1 MMDKARK
8 TTTPGGRAIA
18 WVIGIAVAVGAVFAS
33 LPTAQQGSSGRL
45 NKIIEQFE
53 KGEPALA
60 GDHWQINSLEHNP
73 FLVDD
78 LETFLNELEA
88 EDASRPRLTPIVR
101 IPHEADQD
109 FHHVVK
115 QLLDAGAMGIVLPQ
129 VKTPAQVTKLVRAM
143 RYPPQRGAQ
152 YPEPPGRRGWGPTAA
167 TRVWNVDA
175 QEYARKADVWP
186 LNPDGELLAIA
197 MVETREMI
205 DNIDAILEVPGL
217 GGVLI
222 GPSDLS
228 MALGVGTPAAN
239 PNAPEVQAAI
249 ETVGAACKRHNALC
263 GIYTR
268 SEVEARQ
275 EQGFML
281 FPIPAY

>member
-1 MMDKARK
+1 MNDGAPK
-8 TTTPGGRAIA
+8 TTRSARGSAWAIGLA
-18 WVIGIAVAVGAVFAS
+18 LALCVLFAS
-33 LPTAQQGSSGRL
+33 LPTAQQGSNGRL

-53 KGEPALA
+53 NGAPAIAGE
-60 GDHWQINSLEHNP
+60 HWQINSLEHNP
-73 FLVDD
+73 FLIDD
-78 LETFLNELEA
+78 LEAFLSGLE
-88 EDASRPRLTPIVR
+88 EEGASRPRLTPIVR
-101 IPHEADQD
+101 IPQEADQD

-129 VKTPAQVTKLVRAM
+129 VKTAAEVTKLVRAM

-152 YPEPPGRRGWGPTAA
+152 YLDPPGRRGWGPTAA
-167 TRVWNVDA
+167 TRVWNIDA
-175 QEYARKADVWP
+175 QEYARRADVWP
-186 LNPDGELLAIA
+186 LNPAGELLAIA
-197 MVETREMI
+197 MVETREI
-205 DNIDAILEVPGL
+205 VENVDEILQVPGL
-217 GGVLI
+217 GGLLI

-249 ETVGAACKRHNALC
+249 DTVGAACKRHNALC

-268 SEVEARQ
+268 SDVDARQ

>member
-8 TTTPGGRAIA
+8 TTTPAGRRIA
-18 WVIGIAVAVGAVFAS
+18 WVIGIAVAVGALFAS
-33 LPTAQQGSSGRL
+33 LPAAQQGSSGRL

-78 LETFLNELEA
+78 LETFLNELDA

-152 YPEPPGRRGWGPTAA
+152 YPEPRGRRGWGPTAA

>member
-1 MMDKARK
+1 MTKRVRK
-8 TTTPGGRAIA
+8 VTASGRRITMAI
-18 WVIGIAVAVGAVFAS
+18 GFAVAIGAVFAS
-33 LPTAQQGSSGRL
+33 LLNAQGSSGRL

-60 GDHWQINSLEHNP
+60 GEHWQINTLEHNP

-78 LETFLNELEA
+78 LETFLNLLEA
-88 EDASRPRLTPIVR
+88 EGASRPRLTPIVR

-109 FHHVVK
+109 FHHFVK
-115 QLLDAGAMGIVLPQ
+115 QILDAGAMGIVLPQ
-129 VKTPAQVTKLVRAM
+129 VRTVDEVTKLVRAM
-143 RYPPQRGAQ
+143 RYPPQRGAE
-152 YPEPPGRRGWGPTAA
+152 YANPPGRRGWGPSAA
-167 TRVWNVDA
+167 TRVWNLDA

-197 MVETREMI
+197 MVETREI
-205 DNIDAILEVPGL
+205 VENIDEILQAPGL

-228 MALGVGTPAAN
+228 MALGVGNPGAN

-249 ETVGAACKRHNALC
+249 ETVGAACKRHNSLC
-263 GIYTR
+263 GIYT
-268 SEVEARQ
+268 SSNVEERQ
-275 EQGFML
+275 AQGFML

>member
-1 MMDKARK
+1 MNERASTP
-8 TTTPGGRAIA
+8 TTVGHRVVWAVGF
-18 WVIGIAVAVGAVFAS
+18 AVAIGAMFAS
-33 LPTAQQGSSGRL
+33 LPSAQDSGGRL

-60 GDHWQINSLEHNP
+60 GEHWQINSLEHNP

-78 LETFLNELEA
+78 LEMFLDSLEA
-88 EDASRPRLTPIVR
+88 EGADRPRLTPVVR

-115 QLLDAGAMGIVLPQ
+115 QILDAGAMGIVLPQ
-129 VKTPAQVTKLVRAM
+129 VKTADEVTKLVRAM

-152 YPEPPGRRGWGPTAA
+152 YPDPPGRRGWGPTAA

-186 LNPDGELLAIA
+186 LNPEGELLAIA
-197 MVETREMI
+197 MVETREI
-205 DNIDAILEVPGL
+205 VDNIDEILQVPGL

-239 PNAPEVQAAI
+239 PGAPEVQAAI
-249 ETVGAACKRHNALC
+249 ETVGEACQRHNALC
-263 GIYTR
+263 GIYT
-268 SEVEARQ
+268 SSNVEERQ
-275 EQGFML
+275 AQGFKL
-281 FPIPAY
+281 FPIPTY

>member
-1 MMDKARK
+1 MTMMAHEITRC
-8 TTTPGGRAIA
+8 RFRIA
-18 WVIGIAVAVGAVFAS
+18 SGFGIALVLTTVLGS
-33 LPTAQQGSSGRL
+33 RPSAQQGSGDRL

-53 KGEPALA
+53 MGEPAVA
-60 GDHWQINSLEHNP
+60 GEHWQINSLEHNP

-88 EDASRPRLTPIVR
+88 EGASRPRLTPIVR
-101 IPHEADQD
+101 IPQEADQS

-115 QLLDAGAMGIVLPQ
+115 QILDAGAMGIVLPQ
-129 VKTPAQVTKLVRAM
+129 VRTPEEVTTLVRAM

-152 YPEPPGRRGWGPTAA
+152 YPDPPGRRGWGPTAA

-186 LNPDGELLAIA
+186 LNPDGELLAIV
-197 MVETREMI
+197 MVETREI
-205 DNIDAILEVPGL
+205 VDNIDEILQVPGL
-217 GGVLI
+217 AGVLV
-222 GPSDLS
+222 GPADLS

-249 ETVGAACKRHNALC
+249 ERVGAACKRHNALC
-263 GIYTR
+263 GIYSR
-268 SEVEARQ
+268 SDVPTRQ

-281 FPIPAY
+281 FPIPAN

>member
-1 MMDKARK
+1 MNNEAPK
-8 TTTPGGRAIA
+8 TTTPARGFAWAIGLA
-18 WVIGIAVAVGAVFAS
+18 LTIGVPFAS
-33 LPTAQQGSSGRL
+33 LPEAQQGSNRRF

-53 KGEPALA
+53 NGEPALA
-60 GDHWQINSLEHNP
+60 GKHWQINSLEHSP

-88 EDASRPRLTPIVR
+88 EGASRPRLTPIVR
-101 IPHEADQD
+101 IPNEADQD

-129 VKTPAQVTKLVRAM
+129 VKTAAEVTKLVRSM
-143 RYPPQRGAQ
+143 RYPPQRGAR
-152 YPEPPGRRGWGPTAA
+152 YPDPPGRRGWGPTAA

-175 QEYARKADVWP
+175 QEYARRADVWP

-197 MVETREMI
+197 MVETREI
-205 DNIDAILEVPGL
+205 VDNIDEILQVPGL

-239 PNAPEVQAAI
+239 PNAPEVQVAI

-268 SEVEARQ
+268 SDVEARQ
-275 EQGFML
+275 EQGFIL